1 MRAQNTS
8 SLPGDFS
15 SDASSEVG
23 NLSSGSLAFA
33 TALTFFSPLQI
44 LKQLMYVLQDILA
57 LPNEGGIG
65 TCQALLVDL
74 TYSVHTEAPQK

>member
-1 MRAQNTS
+1 MRARNIS

-15 SDASSEVG
+15 PDASSEVG

-44 LKQLMYVLQDILA
+44 LKHLMYVLQDILA
-57 LPNEGGIG
+57 GGIG